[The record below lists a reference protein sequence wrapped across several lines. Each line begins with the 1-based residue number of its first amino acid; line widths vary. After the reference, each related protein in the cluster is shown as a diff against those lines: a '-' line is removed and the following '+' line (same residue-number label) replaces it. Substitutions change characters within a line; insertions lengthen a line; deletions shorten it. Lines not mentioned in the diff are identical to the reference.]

1 MDNLTFWAKIAE
13 ILGSMAWP
21 ALVAAVLVA
30 YRGHVAGLF
39 DRITELTLPGGTKAV
54 FKKELENA
62 GEKAA
67 EIESEAGMVAPTP
80 LRPDDLFTHLA
91 KNFPQAAIIE
101 EFKEIEE
108 IALEV
113 GEALGLAPR
122 AGRIDI
128 PVQRLLDLRLIDDNA
143 YDLFISLRRARN
155 AAAHSRLTSGIKSV
169 DALEYRQNAELMK
182 QILERALGKLRET
195 NLRT

>member
-80 LRPDDLFTHLA
+80 LRPDDSFTYLA

-128 PVQRLLDLRLIDDNA
+128 PVQRLLDLGLIDDNA

-155 AAAHSRLTSGIKSV
+155 AAAHSRVTIGIESV

-182 QILERALGKLRET
+182 QILERALGKLREK